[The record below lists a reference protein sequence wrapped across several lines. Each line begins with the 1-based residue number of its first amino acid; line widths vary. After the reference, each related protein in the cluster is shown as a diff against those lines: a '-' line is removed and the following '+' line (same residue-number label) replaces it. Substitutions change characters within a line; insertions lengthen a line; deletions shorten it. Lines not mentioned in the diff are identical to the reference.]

1 MYFIS
6 GVSSEGEKP
15 QAVEEMEEGREAEA
29 SESSSSHLE
38 RRVRGGTAR
47 RSART
52 AFRSRGH
59 IPMRTPI
66 VWNEPGSTSPRGRK
80 LLLFFHYVILLIYAE
95 I

>member
-1 MYFIS
+1 
-6 GVSSEGEKP
+6 
-15 QAVEEMEEGREAEA
+15 MEEGREAEA
-29 SESSSSHLE
+29 TESTSSNSE

-66 VWNEPGSTSPRGRK
+66 IWNEPGSTSPRGTNIT
-80 LLLFFHYVILLIYAE
+80 LY
-95 I
+95 